1 MRHCSLFLLLTLFI
15 ESQAWASP
23 ESTQLA
29 LALKQLDG
37 VKTSLERAQTN
48 ANTSPQSR
56 YFFDYVQ
63 AQQDLSTVEQGI
75 RRYLTPARAQPRTI
89 QPLSASYLR
98 EHPDD

>member
-1 MRHCSLFLLLTLFI
+1 MLI
-15 ESQAWASP
+15 ESQSFASP

-56 YFFDYVQ
+56 YSFDYLQ
-63 AQQDLSTVEQGI
+63 AQQDISAVEQGI
-75 RRYLTPARAQPRTI
+75 RHYLAPTRAQPRAI
-89 QPLSASYLR
+89 QPLSASYQR
-98 EHPDD
+98 ERPDD